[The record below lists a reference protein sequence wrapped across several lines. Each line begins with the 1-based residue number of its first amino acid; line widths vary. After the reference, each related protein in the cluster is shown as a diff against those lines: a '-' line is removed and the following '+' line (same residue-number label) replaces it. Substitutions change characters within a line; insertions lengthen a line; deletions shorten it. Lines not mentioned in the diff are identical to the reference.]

1 MYCFCVF
8 IILIIILILILRITF
23 LVYSEII
30 LASRLQVL
38 DSKKQLFDD
47 YQNIS
52 MAPTFLLRENN
63 RKVHY
68 RISNSTT
75 KYSGNAS
82 NTSNNLIIYLHGYG
96 AHSNNPSV
104 KFLSTKLN
112 NVGINMVSLDM
123 IGHGYSDGING
134 YIPDYQYLIN
144 DVLALLELLY
154 KTEYITKNTKLYLMG
169 HSLGGSVMILV
180 SHILSSKTEH
190 PCKTNYKGVIL
201 LAPFI
206 SDEYQVNPI
215 IRGLINIIIK
225 CNPNWRIPR
234 WIIDETRFN
243 KYIWNDAKYLEYS
256 NHSCYGKNI
265 QFGTLSSILELG
277 NVIHSNSNNSSNEYN
292 FPMCLIYDKD
302 EDIVITPKQIN
313 KIINYNKSNKKQIY
327 HIKNGRHDIL
337 ANKPEVVSNII
348 LKFILSNY
356 TD

>member
-1 MYCFCVF
+1 MYSFCVF
-8 IILIIILILILRITF
+8 IIIIVILILILRIAF
-23 LVYSEII
+23 LVYAEII

-38 DSKKQLFDD
+38 DSKKQLFDN
-47 YQNIS
+47 YQTIS

-68 RISNSTT
+68 RISNSATR
-75 KYSGNAS
+75 YSGNAS
-82 NTSNNLIIYLHGYG
+82 NASNDLIIYLHGYG
-96 AHSNNPSV
+96 AHSNTPSV
-104 KFLSTKLN
+104 KFLTSKLN
-112 NVGINMVSLDM
+112 NAGIDMVSLDM
-123 IGHGYSDGING
+123 IGHGYSDGISG

-190 PCKTNYKGVIL
+190 TCKNNYKGVVL

-215 IRGLINIIIK
+215 IRGLLNIITK

-234 WIIDETRFN
+234 WIIDETKFN

-265 QFGTLSSILELG
+265 QFGTLASILELC
-277 NVIHSNSNNSSNEYN
+277 NVIHSNSSNSSNASNEYN
-292 FPMCLIYDKD
+292 FPMCLMYDKE
-302 EDIVITPKQIN
+302 EDIIITPKQIS
-313 KIINYNKSNKKQIY
+313 KIINCNKSNTKVIY

-348 LKFILSNY
+348 LKFISSN
-356 TD
+356 